1 MKLIRFGNE
10 GHEKPG
16 IIVNDTWYDVSGVVT
31 DYNEAF
37 FANNDIKKLQDAL
50 AAGTSFPVVEPT
62 TRLGSV
68 VARPSKII
76 CIGLNYV
83 DHCLETNAPIPT
95 EPVLFFKST
104 TALCGPNDHVVIPK
118 NSVKTDWEV
127 ELAFVIGKKA
137 SYVEESEALDYV
149 AGYCL
154 HNDYSEREFQLE
166 RGGQWAKGKGC
177 DTFAPLGPFLATPDE
192 IADVNNLKMWLT
204 VNGKTYQ
211 NSNTLNLVFKIPF
224 LVHYL
229 SQFMTLLPGDV
240 ISTGTP
246 PGVGLGIK
254 PEPVYVKAGD
264 VIELGIEGL
273 GTSKQTAVAYTKNK
287 SMAAQQYFLALDLKE
302 DPALIAEYKAYHQ
315 NVWPEIIESIKS
327 SGITCLDIYCVSNR
341 LFMVLEAN
349 ENFSFEAKSATDA
362 VNEVVQ
368 KWETLMWTYQ
378 QAMPGSKPGEKWVLL
393 EKIFTL
399 PQ

>member
-1 MKLIRFGNE
+1 MKLIRFGQE
-10 GHEKPG
+10 GNEKPG
-16 IIVNDTWYDVSGVVT
+16 IIVNDIWYDVSGIVT

-50 AAGTSFPVVEPT
+50 AAGTLFPVVDPT

-104 TALCGPNDHVVIPK
+104 TALCGPNDNVVIPK

-137 SYVEESEALDYV
+137 SYVEETDALDYV

-177 DTFAPLGPFLATPDE
+177 DTFAPLGPFLATPEE

-273 GTSKQTAVAYTKNK
+273 GTSKQTAVAYTKK
-287 SMAAQQYFLALDLKE
+287 
-302 DPALIAEYKAYHQ
+302 
-315 NVWPEIIESIKS
+315 
-327 SGITCLDIYCVSNR
+327 
-341 LFMVLEAN
+341 
-349 ENFSFEAKSATDA
+349 
-362 VNEVVQ
+362 
-368 KWETLMWTYQ
+368 
-378 QAMPGSKPGEKWVLL
+378 
-393 EKIFTL
+393 
-399 PQ
+399 